1 MPYIRWCSNCQK
13 TVVCNVKPDFC
24 AWCGKDLRQEPLIN
38 FQNYNDILSKIE
50 ELKNNSEKIITQQLS
65 LF

>member
-1 MPYIRWCSNCQK
+1 MSYIRWCSNCQK

-24 AWCGKDLRQEPLIN
+24 AWCGKELSQEPFLV
-38 FQNYNDILSKIE
+38 FKNYEDILMQIE
-50 ELKNNSEKIITQQLS
+50 ELKKNSIKKHIKQLS